1 MMWAILSIISTLII
15 GVGGPIFL
23 LWKDG
28 LLKK

>member
-15 GVGGPIFL
+15 GVGFPIWL
-23 LWKDG
+23 AWKDG